1 MNQYPEIQQN
11 VQQQSQATQLLH
23 CQPAQAKP
31 EQFVCTTESAIA
43 SPLGQLD
50 TVTLVKTGGV
60 PTAIILAIAVLI
72 LALAEY
78 NKVFVLMMPQKQDN
92 KTE

>member
-1 MNQYPEIQQN
+1 MNQYPKIPQYLEKPQQAN
-11 VQQQSQATQLLH
+11 QLLH
-23 CQPAQAKP
+23 NQ
-31 EQFVCTTESAIA
+31 IA
-43 SPLGQLD
+43 SNLKQTVVATEAASAPPLGQLD
-50 TVTLVKTGGV
+50 TVALVQTGGI
-60 PTAIILAIAVLI
+60 TAAIILSIAVLI